1 MSAGCKKYIFVNPR
15 ALTSLPPPQQRF
27 LKKESLR
34 LMLWIKASVI
44 LRVDITV
51 EKEIERIARDQ
62 LSNGQ
67 NQIKGPR
74 WKLRLKSGGLD
85 II

>member
-1 MSAGCKKYIFVNPR
+1 
-15 ALTSLPPPQQRF
+15 
-27 LKKESLR
+27 
-34 LMLWIKASVI
+34 MLWIKASVI

-62 LSNGQ
+62 ISNDQ
-67 NQIKGPR
+67 NQIKSPR
-74 WKLRLKSGGLD
+74 WKLKLKSGGLD

>member
-1 MSAGCKKYIFVNPR
+1 M
-15 ALTSLPPPQQRF
+15 TSFPPSQQGF

-34 LMLWIKASVI
+34 LILWINASVI
-44 LRVDITV
+44 LSVDFIV

-62 LSNGQ
+62 ISNIQ
-67 NQIKGPR
+67 NQIIVPR
-74 WKLRLKSGGLD
+74 WKIRVKSGGLD